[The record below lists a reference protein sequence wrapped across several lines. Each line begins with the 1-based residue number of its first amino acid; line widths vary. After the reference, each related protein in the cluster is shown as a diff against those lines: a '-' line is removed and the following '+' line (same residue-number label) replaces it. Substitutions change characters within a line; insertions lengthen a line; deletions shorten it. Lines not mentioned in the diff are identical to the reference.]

1 MPKKAIDYSNTI
13 FYMISCKDKSI
24 SDVYIGHTTNF
35 VQRKHAHKRACIN
48 QRSPNHNYKVYKVIR
63 EHQGWENWNM
73 EIIGF
78 NKCED
83 HNEARKKEQ
92 EYYEKYEASLNSIL
106 PQKKIVNRLP
116 IVVKEKINLYC
127 DECKI
132 KCGSRKQLEKH
143 KNSRKHLTNIKEQ
156 KDNEKVPKKCDKFV
170 CQICDYS
177 TCRKSQYERHLNT
190 VKHKMITNGDRIVQ
204 AESDSFVCTCGKKF
218 KYRQGLSRH
227 RKKCKSI
234 TKTHIEADKNN
245 ENLIEM
251 IIRQQ
256 ESHKTESEEL
266 KMMILKQ
273 QELLKKQQEELDK
286 QIQELMPKNA
296 DNKAS
301 KPKVK

>member
-13 FYMISCKDKSI
+13 FYMIFCKDKSI

-48 QRSPNHNYKVYKVIR
+48 QRNPNHNYKVYKVIR

-106 PQKKIVNRLP
+106 PQKKTVNRLP

-143 KNSRKHLTNIKEQ
+143 TKSRKHLNNIKEQ
-156 KDNEKVPKKCDKFV
+156 NKDNKIIPQNYGKFHCEICNYKCSKNSDYKRHISTLKHQNRTFRTQNAQQNDIDIINKNDNTYKCD
-170 CQICDYS
+170 
-177 TCRKSQYERHLNT
+177 
-190 VKHKMITNGDRIVQ
+190 
-204 AESDSFVCTCGKKF
+204 CGKI
-218 KYRQGLSRH
+218 YSARNSLWYH
-227 RKKCKSI
+227 KKRCN
-234 TKTHIEADKNN
+234 HNN
-245 ENLIEM
+245 EQTDHGNVNTIDNSDNKQLFNILI
-251 IIRQQ
+251 
-256 ESHKTESEEL
+256 
-266 KMMILKQ
+266 
-273 QELLKKQQEELDK
+273 KKQEIYKEKLVELQQLLLEQEEQIK
-286 QIQELMPKNA
+286 QLQEVYIK
-296 DNKAS
+296 
-301 KPKVK
+301 